1 MRHWAEQR
9 PRLGLPQ
16 RGLQDMKH
24 VGRGGPRCTGSEVGR
39 ERLRA
44 WATDWAVPLLIAAL
58 IASIVYGAW
67 FFIAW

>member
-1 MRHWAEQR
+1 MRHWAEQGT
-9 PRLGLPQ
+9 RLGLPQ

-24 VGRGGPRCTGSEVGR
+24 VGRGGRRCTGSELER

-44 WATDWAVPLLIAAL
+44 WVGDWTVPLLIAAL
-58 IASIVYGAW
+58 IALMVYGAW